1 MLFSSMQLLKFEPF
15 VLRRSSSIRKTKK
28 KFRQKVRR
36 LLMEL
41 SKDFNCVPH
50 DFLPAKLASY
60 GVNESFLCF
69 IDSYLC

>member
-1 MLFSSMQLLKFEPF
+1 MLFSSMQLFKFDPF

-28 KFRQKVRR
+28 KFRQKVGE
-36 LLMEL
+36 LSKL

>member
-1 MLFSSMQLLKFEPF
+1 
-15 VLRRSSSIRKTKK
+15 
-28 KFRQKVRR
+28 
-36 LLMEL
+36 MEL

-50 DFLPAKLASY
+50 DFLPAKLASH